1 MWWSQRGHKRRHNMA
16 HARSMLEKHSH
27 AHAHASGHPHPQAQK
42 GERARARAHTHT
54 DKYIILIAFPW
65 QQWLANAPQCYVLRT
80 LRVLYSTYKQV
91 KSILYYHEIMRYI
104 DTLNR
109 YVSNIFPP
117 IQYAFIDYQLTSF
130 TKHYMQLAKWRS
142 VTHEPYNRHHQYVAE
157 SRISHAE
164 RSNAHERRLRASD
177 GSKWNVLAGDATIWG
192 LLT

>member
-1 MWWSQRGHKRRHNMA
+1 MHTPKHPGTHIHKHKRV
-16 HARSMLEKHSH
+16 
-27 AHAHASGHPHPQAQK
+27 SG
-42 GERARARAHTHT
+42 RARTHTHKE
-54 DKYIILIAFPW
+54 KYIILIAFPW
-65 QQWLANAPQCYVLRT
+65 QLWLANAPQCYVIRT

-109 YVSNIFPP
+109 YDIKYFPP

-130 TKHYMQLAKWRS
+130 AKHYKQLTKWRS
-142 VTHEPYNRHHQYVAE
+142 VTHEPYNRHHRYVAE

-164 RSNAHERRLRASD
+164 RSNAHERRLRAWD